1 MDTISCNFTDINDEE
16 NNFTVGLMIPRKNL
30 KVDKIKEIILSK
42 IEDYTNND
50 DLYLLIQNKIY
61 AEQQTINNLVGDK
74 INIQYQF
81 IIRENVPQEPAQV
94 NLQSVAQSFI
104 NELLNPAVSQVLNP
118 GGIAENNPMNQIF
131 GGDNSILQQLFNGTL
146 NNNIPVI
153 PMQFNPDE
161 VMNFIQPPPGH
172 IYTIQL
178 GQMADMGFVD
188 RARNIQALQNSGG
201 NIDTAIDWLMNN
213 PG

>member
-81 IIRENVPQEPAQV
+81 IIRENVPQAQTPV

-104 NELLNPAVSQVLNP
+104 NELLNPGAGGINP
-118 GGIAENNPMNQIF
+118 GGAAENNPITQIF

-153 PMQFNPDE
+153 PMQINPGE
-161 VMNFIQPPPGH
+161 VMNFIQPPGH

-188 RARNIQALQNSGG
+188 RPRNIQALQNSGG